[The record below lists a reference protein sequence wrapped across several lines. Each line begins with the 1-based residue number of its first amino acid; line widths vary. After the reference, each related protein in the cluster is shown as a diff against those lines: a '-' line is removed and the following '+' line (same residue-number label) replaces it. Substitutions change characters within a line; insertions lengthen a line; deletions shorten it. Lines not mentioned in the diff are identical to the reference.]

1 MDLLPLVPDN
11 IGEVLRQII
20 RFSERRR
27 HLLHRNIEAS
37 DIVGY
42 VPHDLP
48 VDEFAEA
55 LNGALVEHLAN
66 RRLLFRDTANIQFG
80 KNGQMQ
86 LQPIV
91 DDEAMNLLD
100 TDRGAYLELQI
111 RKLLENALNRTIAQE
126 LTKQKGGDQ
135 RDKID
140 LLFSWVA
147 PAGDAAQESRP
158 DDAGR

>member
-1 MDLLPLVPDN
+1 MDLLSFVPDN
-11 IGEVLRQII
+11 IGELLRQII
-20 RFSERRR
+20 RFSELRR
-27 HLLHRNIEAS
+27 HLLHRNIEGS

-48 VDEFAEA
+48 VDEFADV
-55 LNGALVEHLAN
+55 LNGALVEHLLN
-66 RRLLFRDTANIQFG
+66 RHLLFRDTPNIQFG

-91 DDEAMNLLD
+91 DDAAMNLLH
-100 TDRGAYLELQI
+100 TDREAYMELQI
-111 RKLLENALNRTIAQE
+111 RKLLENTLNRTIAQE
-126 LTKQKGGDQ
+126 LTSQKVDDK

-147 PAGDAAQESRP
+147 AAGDAAEQSRP